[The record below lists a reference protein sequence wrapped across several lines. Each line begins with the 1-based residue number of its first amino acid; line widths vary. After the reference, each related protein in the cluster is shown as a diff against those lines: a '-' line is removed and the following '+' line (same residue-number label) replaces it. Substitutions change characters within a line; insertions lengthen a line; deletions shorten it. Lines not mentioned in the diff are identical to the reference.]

1 MPEQISQSLVTAA
14 TRAPEP
20 VSRRVPGSGQAN
32 GNKLPGG
39 GKETPQEPAPPPLE
53 TAVKQINQYLA
64 DSRRNLVF
72 EIDDQSGRT
81 VIRVINPETQ
91 EVIREIPPKET
102 RRLANQ
108 IATGDARI
116 LDIRA

>member
-1 MPEQISQSLVTAA
+1 MPEQISQSLVTAQM
-14 TRAPEP
+14 RAPEP
-20 VSRRVPGSGQAN
+20 APRRVPGSGQGN
-32 GNKLPGG
+32 GNILPES
-39 GKETPQEPAPPPLE
+39 GKEAPQETAPPPLE
-53 TAVKQINQYLA
+53 LAVERINQYLS
-64 DSRRNLVF
+64 DTRRNLIF

-81 VIRVINPETQ
+81 VIRVVNPDTQ

-108 IATGDARI
+108 IATGAARI